1 MIECD
6 NIFRPELTAE
16 FSSHQVKHFM
26 SSRFRQCIN
35 FFCQGKANMSRLSLS
50 VVFRRSSALFQLQL
64 GMVLRFI
71 ASQQLGQSLLV
82 LQLQIHNHLM

>member
-1 MIECD
+1 
-6 NIFRPELTAE
+6 
-16 FSSHQVKHFM
+16 
-26 SSRFRQCIN
+26 
-35 FFCQGKANMSRLSLS
+35 MSRLSPS
-50 VVFRRSSALFQLQL
+50 IVFRRSSALFQLQL